1 MRMDSNSTGFRAL
14 SVSRGKFLLV
24 SGAVLAVT
32 LLAGCSGTGGN
43 EGPGVDSVDESTGTA
58 EKSESRREDGAD
70 SESDDSESGRPQLRM
85 DTSVLEELRMTQGY
99 LQCLKD
105 QGVRVD
111 KGVTKLGEEA
121 VDLLWWPN
129 EDTSVEH
136 PDAEKKCL
144 GKKPLQPSETDPKR
158 NPNYMADYA
167 DWIECMNGRGLKVD
181 PLPNGE
187 GWNYKAGTTPPRNE
201 DQIQQECMIEA
212 FSE

>member
-1 MRMDSNSTGFRAL
+1 
-14 SVSRGKFLLV
+14 
-24 SGAVLAVT
+24 
-32 LLAGCSGTGGN
+32 
-43 EGPGVDSVDESTGTA
+43 
-58 EKSESRREDGAD
+58 
-70 SESDDSESGRPQLRM
+70 M
-85 DTSVLEELRMTQGY
+85 DTSALEELRMTQGY

-167 DWIECMNGRGLKVD
+167 DWIECMNDRGLKVD